1 MSVLPSSLC
10 GGATAPVVRTRTLH
24 VVPEAHSLPA
34 VVGSDLRVPTL
45 HGEVAYANLDHAAS
59 TPALETVR
67 EAVDRAL
74 RTYSS
79 VHRGAGFASR
89 VTSAWFE
96 QARAEVAAFVG
107 ARADDTVIFTRST
120 TDSWALLSK
129 ALPSRTTV
137 FVFGTEH
144 HSTLL
149 PWGASAR
156 CACPFPRRSRTPG
169 SCSRRRSSTTR
180 RGTASSCS
188 PRPRTSP
195 ARCGR
200 SSASPPW
207 RTSTVRAWPWTPP
220 SCRPTDHRPR
230 RLGRRLR
237 GLLGHK
243 TYAPYG
249 AGVLAGR
256 SDWLDAGNPYLLGG
270 GATRSVTEDGTTWAT
285 GPARHEG
292 GSPNVIGAVAL
303 AAACATI
310 TRHREAIE
318 AHEEQLLGS
327 LRAGLEEVPGVE
339 LLSIF
344 GDEHDRVGVVAF
356 TVDGWDSS
364 LVSQVLSVEHG
375 IGVRDGKFCAHL
387 LVDELLDDPWGERST
402 TAVRASIGL
411 GSTLE
416 ASSVSS
422 RPSPASSR
430 RGPTPRGPAP
440 TQGGASRAPTPA
452 TSRSSALVTRPGWA
466 DPAGWSHAAP
476 LRCVAT
482 RRAQTNHWLDSL
494 HRAPSPR
501 LCVASPPDAPR
512 PATA

>member
-1 MSVLPSSLC
+1 MSVLPSSPC
-10 GGATAPVVRTRTLH
+10 GGPTAPVVRTRTLH
-24 VVPEAHSLPA
+24 VVPEARSLPA

-67 EAVDRAL
+67 AAVDRAL
-74 RTYSS
+74 QTYSS

-149 PWGASAR
+149 PWGR
-156 CACPFPRRSRTPG
+156 FR
-169 SCSRRRSSTTR
+169 
-180 RGTASSCS
+180 
-188 PRPRTSP
+188 
-195 ARCGR
+195 
-200 SSASPPW
+200 
-207 RTSTVRAWPWTPP
+207 TVRLPVPQTVEDARQLLEEALVDHPSRHRLVVLSAASNVTGEVWPIERFAALAHEHGARVAVDAAQLSAHRTIDLDAWDADYVAF
-220 SCRPTDHRPR
+220 S
-230 RLGRRLR
+230 
-237 GLLGHK
+237 GHK

-270 GATRSVTEDGTTWAT
+270 GATRSVTDDGTTWAT

-310 TRHREAIE
+310 TRHRVAIE
-318 AHEEQLLGS
+318 AHEEQLLES
-327 LRAGLEEVPGVE
+327 LRTGLEEVPGVE

-356 TVDGWDSS
+356 TIDGWDSS

-416 ASSVSS
+416 GVERLVAAVS
-422 RPSPASSR
+422 RLVDE
-430 RGPTPRGPAP
+430 GPD
-440 TQGGASRAPTPA
+440 A
-452 TSRSSALVTRPGWA
+452 TWTRTDG
-466 DPAGWSHAAP
+466 GWSIEG
-476 LRCVAT
+476 T
-482 RRAQTNHWLDSL
+482 D
-494 HRAPSPR
+494 PR
-501 LCVASPPDAPR
+501 DVEVQR
-512 PATA
+512 PW